1 MLRGLIE
8 VTRKDDPSAPK
19 VILRPNEKLIFSKN
33 LITARLSAPAAPNAA
48 QLPERMSNISITP
61 IPKNIPD
68 SDKVE
73 TSWMY
78 NKLVFDGDSFE
89 ELAAK
94 MERWYNIK
102 IIFKNPRLLKYRFKG
117 VFYNETVQEALDAL
131 RLTARFSYTIK
142 GNEIELN
149 KE

>member
-1 MLRGLIE
+1 
-8 VTRKDDPSAPK
+8 
-19 VILRPNEKLIFSKN
+19 
-33 LITARLSAPAAPNAA
+33 
-48 QLPERMSNISITP
+48 
-61 IPKNIPD
+61 IPD

-78 NKLVFDGDSFE
+78 NKLVFEGDTFE

-102 IIFKNPRLLKYRFKG
+102 IIFKSDRLLKYRFKG
-117 VFYNETVQEALDAL
+117 VFSNESVKEALDAL
-131 RLTARFSYTIK
+131 RLTARFTYNIHE
-142 GNEIELN
+142 NEIELY